1 MYPKK
6 SPFTLVLI
14 GFSLATILLTTGC
27 EESSVDDAAVEAP
40 ESETSEAAPSTE
52 LVEVTTEVAI
62 PAPAVEISEGAAQP
76 ETIEAAPSPQPAEVI
91 SEIVAPAPAV
101 EVFEEATQSET
112 AEAAPSAEPD
122 EVVSEVAAPALVVE
136 VSQNEL
142 IEIVGYLTAQGG
154 GVASL
159 QLDEA
164 SINALSEGLRKSL
177 NGEINIMKLPQEEV
191 EAAFGQ
197 AQARAEAVQAGA
209 GTGELPPISAAS
221 LEKIGVAIVM
231 QSGLQQLGFGA
242 DEADLIQK
250 GFVKGAGDSTPDPSL
265 EAKMPAFQ
273 EFIQARIQA
282 AQSEMMAAQ
291 AAAQEEA
298 MADFAKVAAEWSG
311 KENFNVILETT
322 QGDVEIELMPSIAPL
337 AVANF
342 VGHIKSGYYNDLIFH
357 RVIEGFMVQGGDP
370 LGTGTGGESIWGKNF
385 PDEFSPEARFDTEG
399 LLAMANSGPMTN
411 GSQFF
416 ITTSTPDWLNDK
428 HTIFGKVVLG
438 YDNVKKI
445 EGVEKGAGDKP
456 VEDQK
461 IVKAYITE

>member
-1 MYPKK
+1 MYSEK
-6 SPFTLVLI
+6 SPFIVALI
-14 GFSLATILLTTGC
+14 GFLFAAILFMTGC
-27 EESSVDDAAVEAP
+27 EDSSVDDTAVEATK
-40 ESETSEAAPSTE
+40 SATAEAAISAE
-52 LVEVTTEVAI
+52 LVEVTTEIAM
-62 PAPAVEISEGAAQP
+62 PAPAVEIPEEAAQP
-76 ETIEAAPSPQPAEVI
+76 ETIEAVPSAQPAEVI
-91 SEIVAPAPAV
+91 SEIVAPAP
-101 EVFEEATQSET
+101 
-112 AEAAPSAEPD
+112 
-122 EVVSEVAAPALVVE
+122 VVE
-136 VSQNEL
+136 VSQDEL

-159 QLDEA
+159 QLDQA
-164 SINALSEGLRKSL
+164 SIGALAEGLRKSL
-177 NGEINIMKLPQEEV
+177 NGEMNTMKLPQEEV
-191 EAAFGQ
+191 EAALGQ
-197 AQARAEAVQAGA
+197 AQARAEAAQA
-209 GTGELPPISAAS
+209 GTGELPSISVAS

-242 DEADLIQK
+242 EEADLIQK
-250 GFVKGAGDSTPDPSL
+250 GFVKGAGDSTPNPSL

-273 EFIQARIQA
+273 EYIQARIQA
-282 AQSEMMAAQ
+282 AQSDMMIAQ
-291 AAAQEEA
+291 AAAQEQA
-298 MADFAKVAAEWSG
+298 MADFAEVAAEWSE

-322 QGDVEIELMPSIAPL
+322 QGNVEIELMPGIAPL

-342 VGHIKSGYYNDLIFH
+342 VGHIESGYYNDLIFH

-370 LGTGTGGESIWGKNF
+370 LGNGTGGESIWGKNF
-385 PDEFSPEARFDTEG
+385 PDEFSPQARFDTEG

-416 ITTSTPDWLNDK
+416 ITTSMPEWLNDK
-428 HTIFGKVVLG
+428 HTIFGKVVEG

>member
-1 MYPKK
+1 MCSKK
-6 SPFTLVLI
+6 SPFIVALI
-14 GFSLATILLTTGC
+14 GLLFSVALFITGC
-27 EESSVDDAAVEAP
+27 DEGSTDTAAVEAP
-40 ESETSEAAPSTE
+40 KYETSEAAPSTE

-62 PAPAVEISEGAAQP
+62 PASVVEISEEAAQH
-76 ETIEAAPSPQPAEVI
+76 ETIKAAPSPQPAEVI

-101 EVFEEATQSET
+101 EVSEEGIQSET
-112 AEAAPSAEPD
+112 TEAAPSAEPA
-122 EVVSEVAAPALVVE
+122 EVISEVAIPAPVVE

-159 QLDEA
+159 QLNEA
-164 SINALSEGLRKSL
+164 SINILSEGLLKSL
-177 NGEINIMKLPQEEV
+177 NGEINMMKLPQEEV
-191 EAAFGQ
+191 EAAFGE
-197 AQARAEAVQAGA
+197 AQARAEAAQA
-209 GTGELPPISAAS
+209 GTGELPPISAAT

-242 DEADLIQK
+242 EEADLIQK
-250 GFVKGAGDSTPDPSL
+250 GFVKGAGDSTPNPSL

-273 EFIQARIQA
+273 EYIQARIQA
-282 AQSEMMAAQ
+282 AQSKVMAAQ
-291 AAAQEEA
+291 AAAQEQA
-298 MADFAKVAAEWSG
+298 MADFAEVAAEWSE

-322 QGDVEIELMPSIAPL
+322 QGKVEIELMPGIAPL

-342 VGHIKSGYYNDLIFH
+342 VGHIESGYYNDLIFH

-370 LGTGTGGESIWGKNF
+370 LGNGTGGESIWGKNF
-385 PDEFSPEARFDTEG
+385 PDEFSPKVRFDTEG

-416 ITTSTPDWLNDK
+416 ITTSKPEWLNDK

-445 EGVEKGAGDKP
+445 EGIEKGAGDKP

-461 IVKAYITE
+461 IVKAYIAD

>member
-1 MYPKK
+1 MMYSKK
-6 SPFTLVLI
+6 FLLTLALI
-14 GFSLATILLTTGC
+14 GLLFSVALFITGC
-27 EESSVDDAAVEAP
+27 DESSADAAAVETP
-40 ESETSEAAPSTE
+40 ESETSEAAPSTD

-62 PAPAVEISEGAAQP
+62 PAPAVEISEEAAQP
-76 ETIEAAPSPQPAEVI
+76 ETIEAAPSTQPAEVI
-91 SEIVAPAPAV
+91 SEMVAPAP
-101 EVFEEATQSET
+101 
-112 AEAAPSAEPD
+112 
-122 EVVSEVAAPALVVE
+122 VVE
-136 VSQNEL
+136 VSQDEL

-154 GVASL
+154 GIASL
-159 QLDEA
+159 QLDQA
-164 SINALSEGLRKSL
+164 SIAALAEGLRKSL

-197 AQARAEAVQAGA
+197 AQARAEAAQA
-209 GTGELPPISAAS
+209 GTGELPPISPAS

-242 DEADLIQK
+242 GEADLIQK
-250 GFVKGAGDSTPDPSL
+250 GFVKGAGDPTPDSSL

-273 EFIQARIQA
+273 EFIQARVQA
-282 AQSEMMAAQ
+282 AQSKMMAAQ
-291 AAAQEEA
+291 AAAQEQA
-298 MADFAKVAAEWSG
+298 MADFAEVAAEWSE

-322 QGDVEIELMPSIAPL
+322 QGNVEIELMPGIAPL

-342 VGHIKSGYYNDLIFH
+342 VGHIKSGYYDDLIFH

-370 LGTGTGGESIWGKNF
+370 LGNGTGGESIWGKNF

-416 ITTSTPDWLNDK
+416 ITTSTPEWLNDK
-428 HTIFGKVVLG
+428 HTIFGKVVEG
-438 YDNVKKI
+438 YDKVKKI

-461 IVKAYITE
+461 IVKAYIAE

>member
-1 MYPKK
+1 MYSKK
-6 SPFTLVLI
+6 SPFIVALI
-14 GFSLATILLTTGC
+14 GLLFSVALFITGC
-27 EESSVDDAAVEAP
+27 DEGSTDTAAVEAP
-40 ESETSEAAPSTE
+40 KYETSEAAPSTE

-62 PAPAVEISEGAAQP
+62 PAPVVEISEEAAQP
-76 ETIEAAPSPQPAEVI
+76 ETIKAAPSPQSAEVI

-101 EVFEEATQSET
+101 EVSEEGVQSET
-112 AEAAPSAEPD
+112 TEAAPSAEPA
-122 EVVSEVAAPALVVE
+122 EVISEVIIPAPVVE

-159 QLDEA
+159 QLNEA
-164 SINALSEGLRKSL
+164 SINILSEGLLKSL
-177 NGEINIMKLPQEEV
+177 NGEINMMKLPQEEV
-191 EAAFGQ
+191 EAAFGE
-197 AQARAEAVQAGA
+197 AQARAEAAQA

-242 DEADLIQK
+242 EEADLIQK
-250 GFVKGAGDSTPDPSL
+250 GFVEGAGDSTPDPSL

-273 EFIQARIQA
+273 EYIQARIQA
-282 AQSEMMAAQ
+282 AQSKVVAAQ
-291 AAAQEEA
+291 AAAQEQA
-298 MADFAKVAAEWSG
+298 MADFAEVAAEWSE

-322 QGDVEIELMPSIAPL
+322 QGKVEIELMPSIAPL

-342 VGHIKSGYYNDLIFH
+342 VGHIQSGYYNDLIFH

-370 LGTGTGGESIWGKNF
+370 LGNGTGGESIWGKNF
-385 PDEFSPEARFDTEG
+385 PDEFSSKVRFDTEG

-416 ITTSTPDWLNDK
+416 ITTSKPEWLNDK

-445 EGVEKGAGDKP
+445 EGIEKGAGDKP

-461 IVKAYITE
+461 IVKAYIAE

>member
-1 MYPKK
+1 MYSKK
-6 SPFTLVLI
+6 SLFTLVLI
-14 GFSLATILLTTGC
+14 GILFSVALFITGC
-27 EESSVDDAAVEAP
+27 DEGSTDAAAVEAP
-40 ESETSEAAPSTE
+40 KSETSEAALSAE
-52 LVEVTTEVAI
+52 LVEVTTEIAI
-62 PAPAVEISEGAAQP
+62 PAPAVEISEEAAQP
-76 ETIEAAPSPQPAEVI
+76 EMIEAAPSPQPAEVI
-91 SEIVAPAPAV
+91 SEIVAPAP
-101 EVFEEATQSET
+101 
-112 AEAAPSAEPD
+112 
-122 EVVSEVAAPALVVE
+122 VVE
-136 VSQNEL
+136 VSQDEL

-159 QLDEA
+159 KLDQA
-164 SINALSEGLRKSL
+164 SIAALAEGFRKSL

-191 EAAFGQ
+191 EAAFSQ
-197 AQARAEAVQAGA
+197 AQARAEAAQA

-221 LEKIGVAIVM
+221 LEKIGVTIVM

-250 GFVKGAGDSTPDPSL
+250 GFVKGAGDSAPDPSL

-273 EFIQARIQA
+273 EFIQARIQT

-291 AAAQEEA
+291 TAAQEQA
-298 MADFAKVAAEWSG
+298 MADFAEVAAEWSE
-311 KENFNVILETT
+311 KENFSVILETT
-322 QGDVEIELMPSIAPL
+322 QGDVEIELMPGIAPL

-342 VGHIKSGYYNDLIFH
+342 VGHINSGYYNGLIFH

-385 PDEFSPEARFDTEG
+385 PDEFSPEVRFDTEG

-428 HTIFGKVVLG
+428 HTIFGKVVVG

-445 EGVEKGAGDKP
+445 EGIEKGAGDKP

-461 IVKAYITE
+461 ILKAYIAE

>member
-1 MYPKK
+1 MSPKK
-6 SPFTLVLI
+6 SPFILAVL
-14 GFSLATILLTTGC
+14 LAATFAF
-27 EESSVDDAAVEAP
+27 AA
-40 ESETSEAAPSTE
+40 
-52 LVEVTTEVAI
+52 
-62 PAPAVEISEGAAQP
+62 
-76 ETIEAAPSPQPAEVI
+76 
-91 SEIVAPAPAV
+91 
-101 EVFEEATQSET
+101 EEATQSEMVEAT
-112 AEAAPSAEPD
+112 TNTEPAEGATPTP
-122 EVVSEVAAPALVVE
+122 VVE
-136 VSQNEL
+136 VSEDEL

-164 SINALSEGLRKSL
+164 SIAALAGGLQKGLR
-177 NGEINIMKLPQEEV
+177 GEINIMELPQEEV

-197 AQARAEAVQAGA
+197 AQARAEATQAGSA
-209 GTGELPPISAAS
+209 ELPPISAAS
-221 LEKIGVAIVM
+221 LEKIGVVIVM

-242 DEADLIQK
+242 DQADLIQK
-250 GFVKGAGDSTPDPSL
+250 GFVKGAVDSAPDPSL

-273 EFIQARIQA
+273 EFIQARVQA

-298 MADFAKVAAEWSG
+298 MADFAEVAAEWSE
-311 KENFNVILETT
+311 KRNFNIVLETT
-322 QGDVEIELMPSIAPL
+322 QGDIEIELMPSIAPL

-342 VGHIKSGYYNDLIFH
+342 VGHINSGYYNELIFH

-385 PDEFSPEARFDTEG
+385 PDEFSPDVRFDAEG

-416 ITTSTPDWLNDK
+416 ITTSKPEWLNDK
-428 HTIFGKVVLG
+428 HTIFGKVIAG

-445 EGVEKGAGDKP
+445 EAVEKSAGDKP

-461 IVKAYITE
+461 ILKAYVVE

>member
-1 MYPKK
+1 MYSKK
-6 SPFTLVLI
+6 SPFILAVL
-14 GFSLATILLTTGC
+14 LAATFAF
-27 EESSVDDAAVEAP
+27 AA
-40 ESETSEAAPSTE
+40 
-52 LVEVTTEVAI
+52 EVA
-62 PAPAVEISEGAAQP
+62 A
-76 ETIEAAPSPQPAEVI
+76 
-91 SEIVAPAPAV
+91 
-101 EVFEEATQSET
+101 QSET
-112 AEAAPSAEPD
+112 AECASTEPAEC
-122 EVVSEVAAPALVVE
+122 AAPAPVVE
-136 VSQNEL
+136 VSEEEL

-154 GVASL
+154 DVASL

-164 SINALSEGLRKSL
+164 SITALAEGLQKGL
-177 NGEINIMKLPQEEV
+177 TGEINIMELPQEEV

-197 AQARAEAVQAGA
+197 AQARAEATQAGTA
-209 GTGELPPISAAS
+209 ELPPISAAS

-250 GFVKGAGDSTPDPSL
+250 GFVKGAGDSALDPTL

-273 EFIQARIQA
+273 EFIQARVQA

-298 MADFAKVAAEWSG
+298 MADFAGVAAEWSE
-311 KENFNVILETT
+311 KENFNIVLETT
-322 QGDVEIELMPSIAPL
+322 QGDIEIELMPSIAPL

-342 VGHIKSGYYNDLIFH
+342 VGHIKSGYYNELIFH
-357 RVIEGFMVQGGDP
+357 RIIKDFMVQGGDP
-370 LGTGTGGESIWGKNF
+370 DGNGTGGESIWGKNF
-385 PDEFSPEARFDTEG
+385 PDEFSPDVRFETEG

-416 ITTSTPDWLNDK
+416 ITTSKPEWLNDK
-428 HTIFGKVVLG
+428 HTIFGKVVEG
-438 YDNVKKI
+438 YENVEKL

-461 IVKAYITE
+461 IIKAYVVE

>member
-6 SPFTLVLI
+6 SPVTLVLI

-76 ETIEAAPSPQPAEVI
+76 ETIEAAPSLQPAEVI

-112 AEAAPSAEPD
+112 AEAAPSAEPA
-122 EVVSEVAAPALVVE
+122 EVISEVAIPAPVVE

-164 SINALSEGLRKSL
+164 SINALSEGLQKCL
-177 NGEINIMKLPQEEV
+177 NGEINIMKLPQDEV
-191 EAAFGQ
+191 EAAFGE
-197 AQARAEAVQAGA
+197 AQARAEAAQAGS
-209 GTGELPPISAAS
+209 GELPPISAAS
-221 LEKIGVAIVM
+221 LEKIGVAVVM

-242 DEADLIQK
+242 EEADLIQK

-273 EFIQARIQA
+273 KFIQARIQA
-282 AQSEMMAAQ
+282 AQSKMMAAQ
-291 AAAQEEA
+291 AAAQEQA
-298 MADFAKVAAEWSG
+298 MADFAEVAAEWSE
-311 KENFNVILETT
+311 KKNFNVILETT
-322 QGDVEIELMPSIAPL
+322 QGNVEIELMPGIAPL

-342 VGHIKSGYYNDLIFH
+342 VGHIESGYYNDLIFH

-370 LGTGTGGESIWGKNF
+370 LGNGTGGESIWGKNF
-385 PDEFSPEARFDTEG
+385 PDEFSPKARFETEG

-416 ITTSTPDWLNDK
+416 ITTSTPEWLNDK
-428 HTIFGKVVLG
+428 HTIFGKVVEG

-461 IVKAYITE
+461 IVKAYVTE

>member
-1 MYPKK
+1 MYSKK
-6 SPFTLVLI
+6 SPLTLALI
-14 GFSLATILLTTGC
+14 GLLFSVALFITGC
-27 EESSVDDAAVEAP
+27 DESSIDTAAVEAP

-52 LVEVTTEVAI
+52 LVEVTTEVAT
-62 PAPAVEISEGAAQP
+62 PAPAVEISEEAAQP
-76 ETIEAAPSPQPAEVI
+76 ETIEAAPSIESAEVI
-91 SEIVAPAPAV
+91 SEVVAAAPTV
-101 EVFEEATQSET
+101 EVSEEATQSET
-112 AEAAPSAEPD
+112 TEAAPSIESAEVIS
-122 EVVSEVAAPALVVE
+122 EVVAPAPVVE
-136 VSQNEL
+136 VSQDEL

-159 QLDEA
+159 QLDQA
-164 SINALSEGLRKSL
+164 SIAALAEGLRKSL
-177 NGEINIMKLPQEEV
+177 NGEINIMRLPQEEV
-191 EAAFGQ
+191 EAAFGE
-197 AQARAEAVQAGA
+197 AQARAEAAQA

-221 LEKIGVAIVM
+221 LEKIGAAIVM

-242 DEADLIQK
+242 DEAYLIQK

-282 AQSEMMAAQ
+282 AQSKMMAAQ
-291 AAAQEEA
+291 SAAQEQA
-298 MADFAKVAAEWSG
+298 MADFAEVAAEWSE

-322 QGDVEIELMPSIAPL
+322 QGNVEIELMPGIAPL

-342 VGHIKSGYYNDLIFH
+342 VGHIESGYYNDLIFH

-370 LGTGTGGESIWGKNF
+370 LGNGTGGESIWGKNF

-416 ITTSTPDWLNDK
+416 ITTSTPEWLNDK
-428 HTIFGKVVLG
+428 HTIFGKVVKG

-461 IVKAYITE
+461 IVKAYIPE

>member
-1 MYPKK
+1 MYSKK
-6 SPFTLVLI
+6 SPLTLALVGLL
-14 GFSLATILLTTGC
+14 FSVALFITGC
-27 EESSVDDAAVEAP
+27 DESSTDTAAVEAP
-40 ESETSEAAPSTE
+40 KSETSEAAPSPQPA
-52 LVEVTTEVAI
+52 EVTTEVAI
-62 PAPAVEISEGAAQP
+62 PAPAVEISEEAAQP
-76 ETIEAAPSPQPAEVI
+76 ETIEAAPSTQPAEAI
-91 SEIVAPAPAV
+91 SEIVAPAP
-101 EVFEEATQSET
+101 
-112 AEAAPSAEPD
+112 
-122 EVVSEVAAPALVVE
+122 VVE

-159 QLDEA
+159 QLDQA
-164 SINALSEGLRKSL
+164 SIAALAEGLRKSL

-197 AQARAEAVQAGA
+197 AQARAEAAQA

-242 DEADLIQK
+242 EEADLIQK
-250 GFVKGAGDSTPDPSL
+250 GFVKGAGDSTPDPYL

-282 AQSEMMAAQ
+282 AQSKMMATQ
-291 AAAQEEA
+291 AAAQEQA
-298 MADFAKVAAEWSG
+298 MADFAEVAAEWSE
-311 KENFNVILETT
+311 KENFSVILETT
-322 QGDVEIELMPSIAPL
+322 QGNVEIELMPGIAPL

-342 VGHIKSGYYNDLIFH
+342 VGHIESGYYNDLIFH

-370 LGTGTGGESIWGKNF
+370 LGNGTGGESIWGKNF
-385 PDEFSPEARFDTEG
+385 PDEFSPAARFDTEG

-416 ITTSTPDWLNDK
+416 ITTSKPEWLNDK
-428 HTIFGKVVLG
+428 HTIFGKVIEG

-461 IVKAYITE
+461 IVKAYVTE

>member
-1 MYPKK
+1 MYSKK
-6 SPFTLVLI
+6 SPLTLALI
-14 GFSLATILLTTGC
+14 GLFFSVALFITGC
-27 EESSVDDAAVEAP
+27 DESSIDTAAVEAP

-52 LVEVTTEVAI
+52 LVEVTTEVAT
-62 PAPAVEISEGAAQP
+62 PAPAVEISEEAAQP
-76 ETIEAAPSPQPAEVI
+76 ETIEAAPSIESAEVI
-91 SEIVAPAPAV
+91 SEVVAPAP
-101 EVFEEATQSET
+101 
-112 AEAAPSAEPD
+112 
-122 EVVSEVAAPALVVE
+122 VVE
-136 VSQNEL
+136 VSQDEL

-159 QLDEA
+159 QLDQA
-164 SINALSEGLRKSL
+164 SIAALAEGLRKSL
-177 NGEINIMKLPQEEV
+177 NGEINMMKLPQEEV

-197 AQARAEAVQAGA
+197 AQARAEAVQAGG

-242 DEADLIQK
+242 EEADLIQK
-250 GFVKGAGDSTPDPSL
+250 GFVIGAGDSTPDPSL

-282 AQSEMMAAQ
+282 AQSKMMAAQ
-291 AAAQEEA
+291 AAAQEQA
-298 MADFAKVAAEWSG
+298 MADFAEVAAEWSE

-322 QGDVEIELMPSIAPL
+322 QGNVEIELMPGIAPL

-342 VGHIKSGYYNDLIFH
+342 VGHIESGYYNDLIFH

-370 LGTGTGGESIWGKNF
+370 LGNGTGGESIWGKNF

-416 ITTSTPDWLNDK
+416 ITTSKPEWLNDK

-445 EGVEKGAGDKP
+445 EGIEKGAGDKP

-461 IVKAYITE
+461 IVKAYIAE

>member
-1 MYPKK
+1 MYSKK
-6 SPFTLVLI
+6 SPSTLALI
-14 GFSLATILLTTGC
+14 GLLFAAALFTTGC
-27 EESSVDDAAVEAP
+27 DESSADDVAE
-40 ESETSEAAPSTE
+40 EAAKS
-52 LVEVTTEVAI
+52 
-62 PAPAVEISEGAAQP
+62 
-76 ETIEAAPSPQPAEVI
+76 ETIEATTGAEPAEVI
-91 SEIVAPAPAV
+91 TELVAPAPAV
-101 EVFEEATQSET
+101 EVSEEVAQSE
-112 AEAAPSAEPD
+112 AIEANTGAEPA
-122 EVVSEVAAPALVVE
+122 EVITELVEPAPVVE
-136 VSQNEL
+136 VSENEL
-142 IEIVGYLTAQGG
+142 IEIVGYLTAQSG

-159 QLDEA
+159 QLDQA
-164 SINALSEGLRKSL
+164 SVTAIAEGLQKSL
-177 NGEINIMKLPQEEV
+177 TGEINIMELPQEEV

-197 AQARAEAVQAGA
+197 AQARAEAVQAGTA
-209 GTGELPPISAAS
+209 ELPPISVSS
-221 LEKIGVAIVM
+221 LKKIGAAIVM

-250 GFVKGAGDSTPDPSL
+250 GFVKGASDSTPDPSL

-273 EFIQARIQA
+273 EFIQARVQA

-298 MADFAKVAAEWSG
+298 LADFAEVAAEWSE
-311 KENFNVILETT
+311 KENFKVVLETT
-322 QGDVEIELMPSIAPL
+322 QGNIEIELMPGIAPL

-342 VGHIKSGYYNDLIFH
+342 VGHIKSGYYDDLIFH

-416 ITTSTPDWLNDK
+416 ITTSKPEWLNDK
-428 HTIFGKVVLG
+428 HTIFGKVVEG
-438 YDNVKKI
+438 YDEVKKI

-461 IVKAYITE
+461 IVKAYIAE

>member
-1 MYPKK
+1 MCSKK
-6 SPFTLVLI
+6 SPFIVALI
-14 GFSLATILLTTGC
+14 GLLFSVALFITGC
-27 EESSVDDAAVEAP
+27 DEGSTDTAAVEAP
-40 ESETSEAAPSTE
+40 KYETSEAAPSTE

-62 PAPAVEISEGAAQP
+62 PAPVVEISEEAAQP
-76 ETIEAAPSPQPAEVI
+76 ETIKAAPSPQPAEVI

-101 EVFEEATQSET
+101 EVSEEGIQSET
-112 AEAAPSAEPD
+112 TEAAPSAEPA
-122 EVVSEVAAPALVVE
+122 EVISEVAIPAPVVE

-159 QLDEA
+159 QLNEA
-164 SINALSEGLRKSL
+164 SINILSEGLLKSL
-177 NGEINIMKLPQEEV
+177 NGEINMMKLPQEEV
-191 EAAFGQ
+191 EAAFGE
-197 AQARAEAVQAGA
+197 AQARAEAAQA
-209 GTGELPPISAAS
+209 GTGELPPISAAT

-242 DEADLIQK
+242 EEADLIQK
-250 GFVKGAGDSTPDPSL
+250 GFVKGAGDSTPNPSL

-273 EFIQARIQA
+273 EYIQARIQA
-282 AQSEMMAAQ
+282 AQSKVMAAQ
-291 AAAQEEA
+291 AAAQEQA
-298 MADFAKVAAEWSG
+298 MADFAEVAAEWSE

-322 QGDVEIELMPSIAPL
+322 QGKVEIELMPGIAPL

-342 VGHIKSGYYNDLIFH
+342 VGHIESGYYNDLIFH

-370 LGTGTGGESIWGKNF
+370 LGNGTGGESIWGKNF
-385 PDEFSPEARFDTEG
+385 PDEFSPKVRFDTEG

-416 ITTSTPDWLNDK
+416 ITTSKPEWLNDK

-445 EGVEKGAGDKP
+445 EGIEKGAGDKP

-461 IVKAYITE
+461 IVKAYIAD

>member
-1 MYPKK
+1 MYSKK
-6 SPFTLVLI
+6 SPLTLALI
-14 GFSLATILLTTGC
+14 GLLFSVALFITGC
-27 EESSVDDAAVEAP
+27 DESSIDTAAVEAP

-52 LVEVTTEVAI
+52 LVEVTTEVAT
-62 PAPAVEISEGAAQP
+62 PAPAVEISEEAAQPETIEAASSTELVEVTTEVATPAPAVEISEEAAQP
-76 ETIEAAPSPQPAEVI
+76 ETIEAAPSIESAEVI
-91 SEIVAPAPAV
+91 SEVVAPAP
-101 EVFEEATQSET
+101 
-112 AEAAPSAEPD
+112 
-122 EVVSEVAAPALVVE
+122 VVE
-136 VSQNEL
+136 VSQDEL

-159 QLDEA
+159 QLDQA
-164 SINALSEGLRKSL
+164 SIAALAEGLRKSL

-197 AQARAEAVQAGA
+197 AQARAEAAQA

-231 QSGLQQLGFGA
+231 QSGLQQLGFGT

-282 AQSEMMAAQ
+282 AQSEMMVAQ

-298 MADFAKVAAEWSG
+298 MADFAEVAAEWSE

-322 QGDVEIELMPSIAPL
+322 QGDVEIELMPVIAPL

-342 VGHIKSGYYNDLIFH
+342 VGHINSGYYNDLIFH

-416 ITTSTPDWLNDK
+416 ITTSTPEWLNDK
-428 HTIFGKVVLG
+428 HTIFGKVVKG

-461 IVKAYITE
+461 IVKAYIPE